1 MSKQGIDIRQV
12 LEAALKGLEES
23 AINVAPPAPLIVDG
37 SASSENSEVG
47 APVIVIVS
55 GASKAHSQHNAHQTV
70 REDAQEKT
78 TLNFPISHPER
89 KHSHPGLERF
99 TIGADLQPSVPK
111 CCFMEPGRPCV
122 NSGACEMRGF

>member
-1 MSKQGIDIRQV
+1 MSKPGIDIRQV
-12 LEAALKGLEES
+12 LEAALKGLDES
-23 AINVAPPAPLIVDG
+23 TTNGAPPVPLIVDG
-37 SASSENSEVG
+37 SAFSENSEFG

-70 REDAQEKT
+70 REDAKEKV
-78 TLNFPISHPER
+78 TLSFPVSHPER

-111 CCFMEPGRPCV
+111 RCFMEPGRSCV